1 MSDFAPTADAAAF
14 DDLGFDFEIVDV
26 DEFDPFAPDPDD
38 PEAVAADE
46 IEELPVMKE
55 IPEEQRKPSV
65 YDQSRFATPEDAIRE
80 LFRRNPA
87 RKPVFL
93 RIIELCCDERT
104 SDEVAA
110 MVDAFQQSCFSVY
123 SAMSL
128 CKMLEKSGALTSRL
142 PENAEEAVDED
153 GAEYLEIKEPQQA
166 TWLATDAGL
175 TVLSECREGSELDEL
190 LSGRE
195 ARYAEVY
202 LDLLRFLGDE
212 GRTMGAINER
222 YAGDERLQNPH
233 KAPSHLIDCLQ
244 EVAAV
249 EWRDRAWHATDLA
262 RNFLKKTEA

>member
-1 MSDFAPTADAAAF
+1 MSEFETQDVDLGV
-14 DDLGFDFEIVDV
+14 DDLGFDFEIVDG

-46 IEELPVMKE
+46 IEDLPVMKE
-55 IPEEQRKPSV
+55 IPEAQRKPSV
-65 YDQSRFATPEDAIRE
+65 YDKTRFAAPEDAIRE
-80 LFRRNPA
+80 LFARNPA

-93 RIIELCCDERT
+93 KIVEFCCDEHT
-104 SDEVAA
+104 SDEVAQV
-110 MVDAFQQSCFSVY
+110 VDEYQKSCFSVY

-128 CKMLEKSGALTSRL
+128 CKMLEKSGALDAKL

-190 LSGRE
+190 INVRD
-195 ARYAEVY
+195 ARYVDIY
-202 LDLLRFLGDE
+202 MDLLEFLKD

-222 YAGDERLQNPH
+222 YNGDARLENPH
-233 KAPSHLIDCLQ
+233 KAPSHFIDCLQ

-249 EWRDRAWHATDLA
+249 EWRDRAWRLTDLA
-262 RNFLKKTEA
+262 LNFLKKTEA